1 MSQYSMKTYDH
12 ATLLKAAGL
21 VAASAAGSVILD
33 LGDGLMEADMV
44 IDVTALEV
52 ATGDEIYTISLEGS
66 SVAAMSSGSVELAK
80 ITLGN
85 NPAPAGMWCRSGTSS
100 TVPCTATSGS
110 TRPWPAPLPPASTTL
125 PSSRSDPG
133 RRLKG
138 RRHSLP
144 HH

>member
-33 LGDGLMEADMV
+33 LGDGFMSADLV

-66 SVAAMSSGSVELAK
+66 SVAAMTSASVELAK

-85 NPAPAGMWCRSGTSS
+85 NPAPADADTAVGRHILPIRNELNGTLYRYVRLHT
-100 TVPCTATSGS
+100 TVAGTVATGINYS
-110 TRPWPAPLPPASTTL
+110 AFLA
-125 PSSRSDPG
+125 
-133 RRLKG
+133 KK
-138 RRHSLP
+138 
-144 HH
+144 

>member
-44 IDVTALEV
+44 IDITAMEV

-80 ITLGN
+80 ITVGN
-85 NPAPAGMWCRSGTSS
+85 NPAPADADTSTGRHILPIRNELNGTLYRYVRVYT
-100 TVPCTATSGS
+100 TVAGTIATGINYSAFL
-110 TRPWPAPLPPASTTL
+110 TI
-125 PSSRSDPG
+125 
-133 RRLKG
+133 
-138 RRHSLP
+138 
-144 HH
+144 